1 MRVPLLLSIL
11 LAIAV
16 PIVVWWLGVRDM
28 NFLAPPSEAKLVAVR
43 QQTAAALPRA
53 QIPAPPA
60 VPQAQPAPSATA
72 GAEKKPEPAVEIGD
86 LNPNPGLNTYADL
99 APKGARHLIELA
111 SLLETAGEL
120 PRTLL
125 AWERVLDSTTPE
137 PAQAT
142 AAIAAIQRLR
152 SSLPAVKT
160 SPAKAIPVVIHA
172 STGTKLESSLKT
184 SLDQTAHSLELASC
198 GILKV
203 TAQITINRKSDAKST
218 SAKSTS
224 AKNTNA
230 KGASSKGSTSKGTT
244 PTGPPPTVAI
254 WLTGPAEKSPAT
266 ETLSFTLGKPE
277 ALQTDLQR
285 RLFRLTGNRLQQTLA
300 FPPLTPAATDETPL
314 HALEFHIT
322 RLHWEKFGRSLNTP
336 PAAP

>member
-1 MRVPLLLSIL
+1 MRIPLILSIL

-16 PIVVWWLGVRDM
+16 PVVVWWLGVRDM
-28 NFLAPPSEAKLVAVR
+28 DFLTPPTEPQLAAIR
-43 QQTAAALPRA
+43 QQTAAALPREVIPA
-53 QIPAPPA
+53 VAPEPPAPPVIPAPIP
-60 VPQAQPAPSATA
+60 
-72 GAEKKPEPAVEIGD
+72 EKKPEPAVEIGD
-86 LNPNPGLNTYADL
+86 LNPNPGLNTYAEL

-152 SSLPAVKT
+152 PALPAVKGN
-160 SPAKAIPVVIHA
+160 PAKAIPVVIHA
-172 STGTKLESSLKT
+172 STGTKFEGPVKTNLE
-184 SLDQTAHSLELASC
+184 QAAHSLEHAAC

-203 TAQITINRKSDAKST
+203 TTQVTINRKSNS
-218 SAKSTS
+218 
-224 AKNTNA
+224 KNTN
-230 KGASSKGSTSKGTT
+230 T
-244 PTGPPPTVAI
+244 TVAI

-266 ETLSFTLGKPE
+266 ETLSFTVAKPDT
-277 ALQTDLQR
+277 LQTDLLH

-300 FPPLTPAATDETPL
+300 FPAVTPASDDESAL
-314 HALEFHIT
+314 HALEFHFT

-336 PAAP
+336 SARP